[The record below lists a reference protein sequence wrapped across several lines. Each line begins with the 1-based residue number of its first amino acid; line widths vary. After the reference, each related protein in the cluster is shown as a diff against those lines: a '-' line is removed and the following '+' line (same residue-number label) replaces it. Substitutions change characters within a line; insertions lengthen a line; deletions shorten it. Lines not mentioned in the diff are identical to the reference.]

1 MVLGLTRPIA
11 AAIIP
16 LIAALALL
24 TAPARAQ
31 GEAAPAAKPAIPAA
45 AAATP
50 SGIDPAQP
58 LANGPQDKHAQPA
71 NSPTASPQNGLAIDV
86 LRTRFLIGL
95 EKPVKFQVTTLSVP
109 NHRILVDLP
118 DIKLQLPKQ
127 PEGNAVGLVHSFR
140 GGLAAP
146 GTNRIIIDVTEPVIV
161 ESAKI
166 EKGEDGTSQFLALQ
180 IVSAAAA
187 TKDAGAGRKALKTQP
202 YALGAAGV
210 QPPLPAPAKRPSDR
224 ASKAFKPIIVLDP
237 GHGGHDSGAEKN
249 GAIEKEVVLAFALK
263 LRDKLNKTGR
273 YKVMMTRED
282 DRFIEL
288 SERVDFAER
297 NNANLFIAIHA
308 DYATTRARGATIYSL
323 RESTAESLK
332 RSAKGDVSEN
342 VLTSEEAAKAK
353 SAGEGSDLGILKGIL
368 ADLAGREVETTRE
381 RTGIF
386 SRAVIETMS
395 EATTMRDDPD
405 QTAGYRVLK
414 TAQFPSVLIELA
426 YVTNKEDAEQLKSEI
441 WRDKVS
447 DSIMTAIENYFSNQL
462 ARLPM

>member
-1 MVLGLTRPIA
+1 MVLGLTRPIL

-16 LIAALALL
+16 LTAALSPL
-24 TAPARAQ
+24 TASAFAE
-31 GEAAPAAKPAIPAA
+31 GEAAPAAKSAPPAA
-45 AAATP
+45 TSAA
-50 SGIDPAQP
+50 GIDPALP
-58 LANGPQDKHAQPA
+58 LANEPPA
-71 NSPTASPQNGLAIDV
+71 KSAASSRSLAAAPAAGLAVDA

-118 DIKLQLPKQ
+118 DIKLQLPKL
-127 PEGNAVGLVHSFR
+127 PAGESVGLVQSFR

-146 GTNRIIIDVTEPVIV
+146 GTNRVIIDLTEPVIV

-166 EKGEDGTSQFLALQ
+166 EKGPDGKTQYLALQ
-180 IVSAAAA
+180 LVAASAAAKD
-187 TKDAGAGRKALKTQP
+187 TKAGRKALKAQP

-210 QPPLPAPAKRPSDR
+210 QPPLPAPAKRPGDR
-224 ASKAFKPIIVLDP
+224 NSKAFKPIIVLDP

-273 YKVMMTRED
+273 FKVMMTRDD

-288 SERVDFAER
+288 SERVDYAER

-308 DYATTRARGATIYSL
+308 DYASTRARGATIYSL

-332 RSAKGDVSEN
+332 RSAKGDVSDS

-353 SAGEGSDLGILKGIL
+353 TAGEDSDLGVLKGIL
-368 ADLAGREVETTRE
+368 ADLAGREVESTRE

-395 EATTMRDDPD
+395 ETTNMRDDPG

-426 YVTNKEDAEQLKSEI
+426 YVTNKEDAEQLKSEA

>member
-1 MVLGLTRPIA
+1 
-11 AAIIP
+11 
-16 LIAALALL
+16 
-24 TAPARAQ
+24 
-31 GEAAPAAKPAIPAA
+31 
-45 AAATP
+45 
-50 SGIDPAQP
+50 
-58 LANGPQDKHAQPA
+58 
-71 NSPTASPQNGLAIDV
+71 
-86 LRTRFLIGL
+86 
-95 EKPVKFQVTTLSVP
+95 
-109 NHRILVDLP
+109 
-118 DIKLQLPKQ
+118 
-127 PEGNAVGLVHSFR
+127 VHSFH

-146 GTNRIIIDVTEPVIV
+146 GTSRIIIDVTEPVIV

-166 EKGEDGTSQFLALQ
+166 EKGEDGKSQFLALQ
-180 IVSAAAA
+180 IVSAAA
-187 TKDAGAGRKALKTQP
+187 TKDAKSGRKALKTQP

-224 ASKAFKPIIVLDP
+224 ASKTFKPIIVLDP

-273 YKVMMTRED
+273 YKVMMTRDD
-282 DRFIEL
+282 DRFVEL
-288 SERVDFAER
+288 SERIDFAER

-332 RSAKGDVSEN
+332 RSAKGEVSDN

-386 SRAVIETMS
+386 SRAIIETMS

-426 YVTNKEDAEQLKSEI
+426 YVTNKEDAEQLKSET

>member
-1 MVLGLTRPIA
+1 MVLGLTRPLA

-24 TAPARAQ
+24 SAPAGAQ
-31 GEAAPAAKPAIPAA
+31 GEAAPAAKPATPAA
-45 AAATP
+45 AGPA
-50 SGIDPAQP
+50 GIDPVQP
-58 LANGPQDKHAQPA
+58 LANEPADKPAQQAKAPA
-71 NSPTASPQNGLAIDV
+71 TAPPNGLAIDA
-86 LRTRFLIGL
+86 LRTRFLIGI
-95 EKPVKFQVTTLSVP
+95 EKSVKFQVTTLSVP

-118 DIKLQLPKQ
+118 DIKLQLPNQ
-127 PEGNAVGLVHSFR
+127 PEGGAVGLVHSFR

-146 GTNRIIIDVTEPVIV
+146 GTSRIIIDVTEPVIV

-166 EKGEDGTSQFLALQ
+166 EKGPDGKSQFLALQ
-180 IVSAAAA
+180 IVAASAA
-187 TKDAGAGRKALKTQP
+187 TKDSKAGRKPLKAQP

-210 QPPLPAPAKRPSDR
+210 QPPLPSPAKRPADR

-249 GAIEKEVVLAFALK
+249 GAVEKEVVLAFALK
-263 LRDKLNKTGR
+263 LREKLNKTGR
-273 YKVMMTRED
+273 YKVMMTRDD

-288 SERVDFAER
+288 SERVDYAER

-308 DYATTRARGATIYSL
+308 DYASTKARGATIYSL
-323 RESTAESLK
+323 REATAESLK
-332 RSAKGDVSEN
+332 RSAKGEVSDN
-342 VLTSEEAAKAK
+342 VLSSEEAAKAK
-353 SAGEGSDLGILKGIL
+353 NAGEGNDLGILKGIL

-395 EATTMRDDPD
+395 ETTTMRDDPD

-426 YVTNKEDAEQLKSEI
+426 YVTNKEDAEQLKSDT